1 MTFEFD
7 YNTDTEEITIVYDGT
22 YVLKASFDGDRII
35 FKNFEKI
42 GDDDIEQLLKSFC
55 RSAVNVLN

>member
-22 YVLKASFDGDRII
+22 YVLKASFDGDRIV